1 MILIVYSSLEK
12 EPIYSTDEFVLSDI
26 SCSGWSEITASCS
39 NFSNGNWIE
48 IDKSLNISHK
58 SECEKLCKEKG
69 VFGCCF
75 LHEEIGCRFS
85 PGAHASLSIEKGVI
99 IRGGDFIAETCY
111 PSGIVFF

>member
-1 MILIVYSSLEK
+1 MCL
-12 EPIYSTDEFVLSDI
+12 STALSTEQFFSHSDI
-26 SCSGWSEITASCS
+26 KCSGWPDITTSCS

-75 LHEEIGCRFS
+75 LHEEIGCRFK
-85 PGAHASLSIEKGVI
+85 PGAHASMSIDKGAI
-99 IRGGDFIAETCY
+99 IGGAFIAETCY
-111 PSGIVFF
+111 PLGIALF